1 MPAELKHKSEDYDG
15 WLSKSWIQE
24 EYIHLDVLPTHLE
37 LSRRYS
43 FRYIEITVIDTSP
56 KWQAVFSN
64 PQVQSETSA
73 STKDLSI
80 PAINDHELDN
90 IYQVGLK
97 TLQDCMQDVLRMVLS
112 VIAAYGLGIFGY
124 KHWQTMQRS
133 KILD

>member
-1 MPAELKHKSEDYDG
+1 ELKHKSEDYDG

-97 TLQDCMQDVLRMVLS
+97 TLQDCMQDVFEDGPKRDRRL
-112 VIAAYGLGIFGY
+112 
-124 KHWQTMQRS
+124 W
-133 KILD
+133 